1 MILPKTKNEKILT
14 RHNLARKNFAQ
25 KALRQIELA
34 KQCPQTMMAHL
45 NQASQLLTESLEVK

>member
-1 MILPKTKNEKILT
+1 MILPKTKNEKVLMRQNIT
-14 RHNLARKNFAQ
+14 SKQAAQ
-25 KALRQIELA
+25 KALRQIDLA